1 MSNEPKKKST
11 LAEKWFGAG
20 IALGVMFGIIFD
32 NISLWLPIGII
43 FDNISLWLPIGVCI
57 GLVVPAL
64 KKRMNKDKNSE
75 QDNG

>member
-1 MSNEPKKKST
+1 
-11 LAEKWFGAG
+11 
-20 IALGVMFGIIFD
+20 MF
-32 NISLWLPIGII
+32 GII